1 MVTKNNLKK
10 SLNASI
16 KEVTTAI
23 HNQATQKLS
32 KNQKI
37 TPSPDPILKKRLA
50 ALQKLRN
57 KLNNNNTP
65 SPSPMNYSMQKH
77 SMQTRSKSKSKS
89 SGSRRSSVGSASTH
103 SMQTRS
109 KSKSSGSRHS
119 SVGSASTPLTKRQKQ
134 MLSEAKRLGFPRP
147 NNSQLRRN
155 KLALRFIIN
164 EKGEERVRVGQEA
177 KNAQGAMNLRG
188 FSRRLASELGVI
200 SPFKGRNLYNNFQT
214 VNKSPK
220 SKGSAKK
227 PKSKGSAKK
236 QKGM

>member
-65 SPSPMNYSMQKH
+65 SPSPMNY
-77 SMQTRSKSKSKS
+77 
-89 SGSRRSSVGSASTH
+89 

-177 KNAQGAMNLRG
+177 KNAQVAMNLRG

-227 PKSKGSAKK
+227 PESKGSAKK

>member
-89 SGSRRSSVGSASTH
+89 SGSRRSSVGSAN
-103 SMQTRS
+103 
-109 KSKSSGSRHS
+109 
-119 SVGSASTPLTKRQKQ
+119 TPLNNRQKQ
-134 MLSEAKRLGFPRP
+134 MLNEAKRLGFPRP

-177 KNAQGAMNLRG
+177 KNAQVAMNLRG

-227 PKSKGSAKK
+227 PESKGSAKK

>member
-37 TPSPDPILKKRLA
+37 PPSPDPILKKRLA

-89 SGSRRSSVGSASTH
+89 SGSRRSSVGSAST
-103 SMQTRS
+103 
-109 KSKSSGSRHS
+109 
-119 SVGSASTPLTKRQKQ
+119 PLTKRQKQ

-177 KNAQGAMNLRG
+177 KNAQVAMNLRG

-220 SKGSAKK
+220 SKGSAKE